1 MTGSREGMI
10 FGAIHTPL
18 KPIDA
23 TPAQWFRKDTKQ
35 KQKLFLN
42 TDALRIYARWKP
54 LEKTED
60 PTKSTVSNS

>member
-42 TDALRIYARWKP
+42 ADALCIYARWKS
-54 LEKTED
+54 LEKTGD
-60 PTKSTVSNS
+60 LVKSTDANS